1 MVPDTAA
8 YAPAMGALS
17 GVRRFAE
24 PVERMFGGIAGSVC
38 GVRTAEPHVV
48 LTYDDGPEPGSTEA
62 VLAALGDFGATATF
76 FVLLTR
82 ARRSPGLLAEVAA
95 EGHEIALHGPDH
107 RRLTGLPTREVELRT
122 RAARAELEDLT
133 GRRTTWF
140 RPPYGTQS
148 PRTWR
153 AVTRDGLV
161 PVLWGPVLRDWSD
174 VPQSDRVAGAVRD
187 SRAGSIV
194 LGHDGFAG
202 PEDGVDDGP
211 VPVVDRGDLT
221 RRLLGA
227 YGERGLVGRSL
238 GDALVSGEQSRR
250 AWFRR

>member
-1 MVPDTAA
+1 MTAPSRA
-8 YAPAMGALS
+8 RKL
-17 GVRRFAE
+17 AE
-24 PVERMFGGIAGSVC
+24 PVERLFGGIAGSVC
-38 GVRTAEPHVV
+38 GVRTEAPHVV
-48 LTYDDGPEPGSTEA
+48 LTYDDGPEPGGTEG
-62 VLAALGDFGATATF
+62 VLAALADVRATATF

-82 ARRSPGLLAEVAA
+82 ARRFPGLLADMVSA
-95 EGHEIALHGPDH
+95 GHEIALHGVDH
-107 RRLTGLPTREVELRT
+107 RRLTGLSSDEVERRT
-122 RAARAELEDLT
+122 RAGRAELEDLI
-133 GRRTTWF
+133 GRRVTWF

-161 PVLWGPVLRDWSD
+161 PVLWGPVLRDWQD
-174 VPQSDRVAGAVRD
+174 VPQADRVAGAVRD

-202 PEDGVDDGP
+202 PADGVEDGP
-211 VPVVDRGDLT
+211 APAVDRGDLT
-221 RRLLGA
+221 RRLLGV

-238 GDALVSGEQSRR
+238 GEALTVGRQYRR